1 MFKEAAADLA
11 EVWLL
16 LVELLLQPFQELPL
30 EPVDL
35 LNVAEDGTELL
46 FCEHICPLAALFDVT
61 LWGKKN
67 KNPFTLLQDV
77 LVTSFS
83 DCVNVE
89 TSHICFPWSN
99 PDLAD
104 VFQVFDVVPLCA
116 HDLIDDVGPHL
127 LLAGQTRSQQ

>member
-30 EPVDL
+30 ETVDL

-61 LWGKKN
+61 LWKKKN
-67 KNPFTLLQDV
+67 KNPFTLPQDV
-77 LVTSFS
+77 LVSS
-83 DCVNVE
+83 SSYCVNVE
-89 TSHICFPWSN
+89 TSYFCF
-99 PDLAD
+99 L
-104 VFQVFDVVPLCA
+104 
-116 HDLIDDVGPHL
+116 
-127 LLAGQTRSQQ
+127 